1 MLVMVTVTSP
11 SRSLVLVI
19 VTDEVTSWHSLGCKT
34 SPDTYTNAESKISV
48 KKIAMSNV
56 RWQMVTV
63 LGEGC
68 DRC

>member
-1 MLVMVTVTSP
+1 MLVMVTVTWS
-11 SRSLVLVI
+11 SRSLVLVM

-56 RWQMVTV
+56 FNSVTGGNSARRR
-63 LGEGC
+63 L
-68 DRC
+68 